1 VWQRA
6 LGSDLWAARY
16 LLMAYSSP
24 TSSVRAAY
32 DELVARGA
40 LTPDPAQVEA
50 ARELDRVLSDL
61 VSHRPKRV
69 FGFFEK
75 SAKAV
80 RGLYLHGE
88 VGRGKTMLMDLFFA
102 AVPFKEK
109 RRVHFH
115 EFMDE
120 VHAGMAAFR
129 KSPRGKDDDAD
140 PVEAVV
146 KPILK
151 GGLRLLCLDEFHVHD
166 IANAMLLD
174 RLFSKL
180 FAGGVT
186 LVATSNVV
194 PDGLYKDGLNRQLF
208 LPFIALLKKHTVVA
222 DLPSQQDYRRLKFAG
237 QHVYAFGTGPEVR
250 EAMDQMWLRITGGE
264 PGRPGVVE
272 SIGRQI
278 PVPLMAM
285 GAARFGFSDLCEKP
299 LGTRDF
305 VRIAHQFDSIVLD
318 DVPQMDRTRSDAA
331 KRFILLIDSIYDR
344 GVKLAAS
351 FAVPLDE
358 LGADDKTAFEFQRTL
373 SRLTEMQSEEYLAKG
388 LRDFEP
394 SLPLIAPVE
403 RSEARRP

>member
-1 VWQRA
+1 
-6 LGSDLWAARY
+6 
-16 LLMAYSSP
+16 MAKTSP
-24 TSSVRAAY
+24 VRAAY

-50 ARELDRVLSDL
+50 ARELDRVLHDL
-61 VSHRPKRV
+61 TSHKPKRV

-75 SAKAV
+75 PGRPV

-102 AVPFKEK
+102 AVPFREK

-120 VHAGMAAFR
+120 VHAGIAAFR

-151 GGLRLLCLDEFHVHD
+151 SGLRLLCLDEFHVHD

-208 LPFIALLKKHTVVA
+208 LPFIALLKERTVVA
-222 DLPSQQDYRRLKFAG
+222 DLPSSQDYRRLKFAG
-237 QHVYAFGTGPEVR
+237 QHVYAFGTGPEVKA
-250 EAMDQMWLRITGGE
+250 AMDQMWLRITGGE
-264 PGRPGVVE
+264 PGAPGVVE

-318 DVPQMDRTRSDAA
+318 NVQQMDRTRSDAA
-331 KRFILLIDSIYDR
+331 KRFILLIDSLYDR

-351 FAVPLDE
+351 FAVPLDQ

-373 SRLTEMQSEEYLAKG
+373 SRLTEMQSEEYLEKG
-388 LRDFEP
+388 LRDA
-394 SLPLIAPVE
+394 AP
-403 RSEARRP
+403 SEAAQ

>member
-1 VWQRA
+1 
-6 LGSDLWAARY
+6 
-16 LLMAYSSP
+16 MSSSTTATRSP
-24 TSSVRAAY
+24 VRAAY
-32 DELVARGA
+32 DELVARGT
-40 LTPDPAQVEA
+40 LTSDPAQIDAV
-50 ARELDRVLSDL
+50 RELDRVLADL
-61 VSHRPKRV
+61 LAHKPKRL

-75 SAKAV
+75 APVSV

-102 AVPFKEK
+102 AVPFREK

-120 VHAGMAAFR
+120 VHAGIAAFR
-129 KSPRGKDDDAD
+129 KSPRGKDENAD

-186 LVATSNVV
+186 LVATSNVL

-208 LPFIALLKKHTVVA
+208 LPFIALLKKKTVVA
-222 DLPSQQDYRRLKFAG
+222 GLPSEQDYRRLKFAG
-237 QHVYAFGTGPEVR
+237 QQVYAFGSGPDVR
-250 EAMDQMWLRITGGE
+250 AAMDQMWLRITGGE
-264 PGRPGVVE
+264 PGEPGVVE

-318 DVPQMDRTRSDAA
+318 DVPQMDRTKSDAA
-331 KRFILLIDSIYDR
+331 KRFILLIDSLYDR

-351 FAVPLDE
+351 FAVPLEE

-373 SRLTEMQSEEYLAKG
+373 SRLAEMQSEEYLGKG
-388 LRDFEP
+388 LRTGP
-394 SLPLIAPVE
+394 
-403 RSEARRP
+403 